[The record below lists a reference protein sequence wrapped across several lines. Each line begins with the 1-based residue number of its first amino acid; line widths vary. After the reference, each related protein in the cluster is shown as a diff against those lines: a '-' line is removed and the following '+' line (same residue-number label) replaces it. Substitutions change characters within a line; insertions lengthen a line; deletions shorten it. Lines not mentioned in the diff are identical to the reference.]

1 MNILE
6 IVNLSHFFPDGSCG
20 VENINLSIKKGEFVV
35 IGGQNGSGKTTLCR
49 HLNGL
54 LNPTSGEVLLNG
66 ESIQKDIR
74 KTRQTVGMVFQ
85 NADMQIV
92 GETVYSDIS
101 FGPENLSLPRD
112 EINNR
117 VDAAINDV
125 GLTALRDHKPHT
137 LSGGE
142 KRKLAIA
149 GILVMLPR
157 VIIFDEPFSNL
168 DYPGS
173 RQVLKQIINLHRT
186 GHTIIIITHELEKV
200 IAQAD
205 RLVVMQRGRIVQSG
219 SPAGIIMDV
228 EQYGIRMPCSVK
240 LGKGVVSWLD

>member
-1 MNILE
+1 
-6 IVNLSHFFPDGSCG
+6 
-20 VENINLSIKKGEFVV
+20 VV

>member
-1 MNILE
+1 M
-6 IVNLSHFFPDGSCG
+6 
-20 VENINLSIKKGEFVV
+20 V